1 MAMMELGAILTE
13 INMQHELIGMKKKIW
28 KIRGFF
34 SERNLL
40 LEKKKLPE
48 QKVFISFLKL
58 L

>member
-1 MAMMELGAILTE
+1 MPMMELGAILTE